1 MKLRIKRKKQ
11 YRCILQSWF
20 ESAGFLAREK
30 RNKENRR
37 SLRERYLRGDFEII
51 DGAVWMFDSNI

>member
-1 MKLRIKRKKQ
+1 MKLRIKRIKQ
-11 YRCILQSWF
+11 CRVCLQGWF

-37 SLRERYLRGDFEII
+37 LLRERYMRGDYVII
-51 DGAVWMFDSNI
+51 DGQAWMQESK